1 MWKDRWKLLA
11 VLNSTRMEKR
21 LQLKN
26 EIKCKEKKDLHCKK
40 EKSTHTHVYNYTL
53 YTYCMYV
60 KVETHKRVKHILLV
74 KIRDVQ
80 SRN

>member
-1 MWKDRWKLLA
+1 
-11 VLNSTRMEKR
+11 MEKW

-26 EIKCKEKKDLHCKK
+26 EIKFKEKKDLHCKK
-40 EKSTHTHVYNYTL
+40 EKRTHTHVYNYTL

-60 KVETHKRVKHILLV
+60 KVEAHKRAKNILLI

-80 SRN
+80 STN